1 MVEIVLHN
9 LDVSMIPNGFTAD
22 PNADARQNHEETSMA
37 IDADGNADVLL
48 EHSDL
53 FVEAPSARDERDRA
67 AKQVSGQLSE
77 PEPFGVAADPSGF
90 TADPNVDVAFVN
102 IYIYIYIGD
111 ETVTAEVTFQDFSA
125 IASSTPSIQPQSIQR
140 VHVVRI

>member
-48 EHSDL
+48 EHSNL
-53 FVEAPSARDERDRA
+53 FVEVPSARGERDRA
-67 AKQVSGQLSE
+67 SKQVSGQLSE
-77 PEPFGVAADPSGF
+77 PEPCGVAADPSGF

-102 IYIYIYIGD
+102 IYIYIYWKRIGH
-111 ETVTAEVTFQDFSA
+111 S
-125 IASSTPSIQPQSIQR
+125 
-140 VHVVRI
+140 